1 MYFLMIYLNLIERK
15 RERERE
21 REREIIP
28 LLPHTQSEIRRH
40 TFTSQVTTKFPISVN
55 YKVLICDIL

>member
-15 RERERE
+15 RE